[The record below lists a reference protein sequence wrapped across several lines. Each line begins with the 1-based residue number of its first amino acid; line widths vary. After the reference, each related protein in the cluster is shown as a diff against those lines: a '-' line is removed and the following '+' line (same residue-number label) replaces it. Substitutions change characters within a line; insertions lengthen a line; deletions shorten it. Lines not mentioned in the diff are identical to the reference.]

1 MSMSNNIEY
10 SVLKKKK
17 GLHNWGFMPSRSELD
32 KEVEMNE
39 ELELGME
46 NLYTPEILHQNDFGE
61 YYALQ
66 DYEE

>member
-17 GLHNWGFMPSRSELD
+17 GLHNWGFMPSRTELD
-32 KEVEMNE
+32 KEVAFNE
-39 ELELGME
+39 ELEMDMDGF
-46 NLYTPEILHQNDFGE
+46 YPPEVVHQNDFGE